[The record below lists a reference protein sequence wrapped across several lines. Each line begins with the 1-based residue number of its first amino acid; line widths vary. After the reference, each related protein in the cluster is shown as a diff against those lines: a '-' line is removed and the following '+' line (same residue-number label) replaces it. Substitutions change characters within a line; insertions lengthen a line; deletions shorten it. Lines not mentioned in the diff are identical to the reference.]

1 MSELEAARRVAVW
14 VTGLHTGGCSACA
27 ESVAALAAP
36 PYAARLRALGVTLA
50 RTPRQSDIILLSG
63 ALTAQARASVDALIA
78 GVPQP
83 RALVAVGDC
92 AVNGCVFAGSPQLTV
107 PLAQALHVNVEIG
120 GCPPEPDA
128 IIDAIAEAQRLLVA
142 EATTAPRPEQPTIQP
157 TSEAVDAPATPAEPD
172 HATRLAALIES
183 ARDGWDDDDEDDE
196 ALADSTD
203 AAISAADTTDATE
216 ANETIET
223 IESNHLAGKRD
234 GASAPTTRQP
244 GEKRK

>member
-1 MSELEAARRVAVW
+1 MSELEAARRAAVW
-14 VTGLHTGGCSACA
+14 VTGLHIGGCSACA

-50 RTPRQSDIILLSG
+50 RTPRHSDIILLSG
-63 ALTAQARASVDALIA
+63 ALTTQARESVDALIA

-92 AVNGCVFAGSPQLTV
+92 AVNGCVFAGSPQLTA
-107 PLAQALHVNVEIG
+107 PLAQALSVNVEIG

-128 IIDAIAEAQRLLVA
+128 IIDAIAEAQRLLIA
-142 EATTAPRPEQPTIQP
+142 EATTAQRPEQPT
-157 TSEAVDAPATPAEPD
+157 SEAAAEEEDAAPD
-172 HATRLAALIES
+172 TTESDRSTRLASLIAS
-183 ARDGWDDDDEDDE
+183 ARDGWDDEDDEDEDSE
-196 ALADSTD
+196 AHTD
-203 AAISAADTTDATE
+203 ASDAATSASDV
-216 ANETIET
+216 NET

-234 GASAPTTRQP
+234 SASSPTTRQS